1 MKANSIVTAVLL
13 NGAEIVG
20 RFVEENEDTII
31 IYKPRLV
38 SPQQQGLAF
47 VPGISMTGVEPNGDF
62 QFAKHSVLYVIETQE
77 QIASSWQKVTSGIEM
92 PTGAD
97 MQGLVK

>member
-1 MKANSIVTAVLL
+1 MKANTIVTAVLL

-20 RFVEENEDTII
+20 RFVKEDDDTVV

-47 VPGISMTGVEPNGDF
+47 VPGISMTGAQPNGDF
-62 QFAKHSVLYVIETQE
+62 QFAKRSVLYVIETQE
-77 QIASSWQKVTSGIEM
+77 QIAASWQKVTSGLEM
-92 PTGAD
+92 PSG
-97 MQGLVK
+97 GLVS

>member
-20 RFVEENEDTII
+20 RFVEQDENTIT

-47 VPGISMTGVEPNGDF
+47 VPGIAMTGVEPNGDF

-77 QIASSWQKVTSGIEM
+77 QIAGAWQKATSGLEM

-97 MQGLVK
+97 VQGLIT